1 MSIGSE
7 TAEQMTREAI
17 QISEA
22 AAKLAALGAK
32 NLAALCLAL
41 ANENQKLRG
50 KTHMN
55 ALLRSGKELRVFDLK
70 EQDLAAFRREAKK
83 YGILFSVIKEYEKDP
98 DHYNYTYTVI
108 PKYWENGK
116 TVEDKE
122 YRVVSLPSG
131 LNGNPIGIPRGYSTD
146 ASIVNTSLDTLKL
159 TLIDTVKS
167 SAFDGSSGVRTKDG
181 YYELA
186 ENIGVYVSEQN
197 RFVSLQTAKSNYTS
211 FRVYANKTAENG
223 GKIRVIVAS

>member
-22 AAKLAALGAK
+22 AVKLAALGAK

-70 EQDLAAFRREAKK
+70 E
-83 YGILFSVIKEYEKDP
+83 P
-98 DHYNYTYTVI
+98 
-108 PKYWENGK
+108 
-116 TVEDKE
+116 
-122 YRVVSLPSG
+122 G
-131 LNGNPIGIPRGYSTD
+131 LNR
-146 ASIVNTSLDTLKL
+146 L
-159 TLIDTVKS
+159 
-167 SAFDGSSGVRTKDG
+167 
-181 YYELA
+181 
-186 ENIGVYVSEQN
+186 
-197 RFVSLQTAKSNYTS
+197 
-211 FRVYANKTAENG
+211 
-223 GKIRVIVAS
+223 